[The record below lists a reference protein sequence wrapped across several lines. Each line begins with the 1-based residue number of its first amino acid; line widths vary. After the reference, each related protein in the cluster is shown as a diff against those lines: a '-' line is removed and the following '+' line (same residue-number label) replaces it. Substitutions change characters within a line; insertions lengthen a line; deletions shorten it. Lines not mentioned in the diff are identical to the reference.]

1 MYTLPAL
8 RLLLPTLFLGLALAV
23 PGNATTAANE
33 VLQRQLEQQSQ
44 RLDRLEAA
52 VRELQAQG
60 AETSP
65 RRSGAGALQKNL
77 SDPLVGTWECTN
89 KVFTYNMTF
98 FADGLLLQESTT
110 LGPMRE
116 VSWTRLSTDEIL
128 LTGGI
133 KLRTSLSADDQMIAE
148 NLASRAKWDC
158 RKLSFDR

>member
-1 MYTLPAL
+1 MSMQPTLRMILPAL
-8 RLLLPTLFLGLALAV
+8 LLVGAVLADSQ
-23 PGNATTAANE
+23 AASASNE
-33 VLQRQLEQQSQ
+33 ALQRQLEQQSQ

-52 VRELQAQG
+52 VQELQSQA
-60 AETSP
+60 AEASP
-65 RRSGAGALQKNL
+65 RRSPAGTLPKNL

-89 KVFTYNMTF
+89 KVFTYNITF
-98 FADGLLLQESTT
+98 FVDGLLLQESTT

-128 LTGGI
+128 LSGGI

>member
-1 MYTLPAL
+1 MSMYPTLRMILPAL
-8 RLLLPTLFLGLALAV
+8 LLVVAAV
-23 PGNATTAANE
+23 ADCQAASTSNE
-33 VLQRQLEQQSQ
+33 ALQRQLEQQSQ

-52 VRELQAQG
+52 VQELQSQA
-60 AETSP
+60 AAPAP
-65 RRSGAGALQKNL
+65 RRSSAETLQKNL
-77 SDPLVGTWECTN
+77 NDPLVGTWECTN

-116 VSWTRLSTDEIL
+116 ASWTRLATDEIL

-133 KLRTSLSADDQMIAE
+133 KLRTSLSADDQMTAE